1 MCVCV
6 VRPQS
11 SKNER
16 KRKKISDSDRLF
28 SRSSVT
34 SHMVRERGWGGGGEG
49 GGKEREGEGRRE
61 RMEEVEEGGTCSN
74 VTQSNTHNT

>member
-34 SHMVRERGWGGGGEG
+34 SHMVRERGWGGGGG
-49 GGKEREGEGRRE
+49 GGREGEG
-61 RMEEVEEGGTCSN
+61 G
-74 VTQSNTHNT
+74 